1 MTTASFIPTV
11 AQATDAGYYPARR
24 TVDVTAVRKLTDGVY
39 RLTFRDAFIAAK
51 ARPAQFVNLYSR
63 NPLHM
68 SPRPFGV
75 ADVDGDEVSIIFA
88 VVGYGTDEFSR
99 MRAGDRV
106 DVLGPLG
113 KPYDTKASANYVLVG
128 GGLGIP
134 PLIRAAQVLSARAD
148 TEVTAVFGYRN
159 DHFAQDI
166 VAPFADR
173 AYAIDESE
181 GNVITLLERLDAE
194 LAANPLP
201 PVILS
206 CGPLPMLKAV
216 AAWAAH
222 RSIRCQF
229 SLEERMGCGYGTCV
243 VCVVDTV
250 DGRQKV
256 CVDGPVFTPE
266 QLGWGK

>member
-1 MTTASFIPTV
+1 MTTASFIPTT
-11 AQATDAGYYPARR
+11 AQATAAGYYPPRR
-24 TVDVTAVRKLTDGVY
+24 TVEVTGVRQLAQGVF
-39 RLTFRDAFIAAK
+39 RLTFRDAFIAEHAK
-51 ARPAQFVNLYSR
+51 PAQFVNLYSH

-75 ADVDGDEVSIIFA
+75 ADVHGDEVAVIFA

-99 MRAGDRV
+99 MQAGDRI

-113 KPYDTKASANYVLVG
+113 KSYDVGADAHYVLVG

-134 PLIRAAQVLSARAD
+134 PLLRAAQVLSAREDA
-148 TEVTAVFGYRN
+148 TVTTVFGYRN
-159 DHFAQDI
+159 EHFADEF

-173 AYAIDESE
+173 ALAIDESE
-181 GNVITLLERLDAE
+181 GNVITLLERIEHE
-194 LAANPLP
+194 LRTGQR
-201 PVILS
+201 PVTILS
-206 CGPLPMLKAV
+206 CGPLQMLKAV
-216 AAWAAH
+216 SSWAAN
-222 RSIRCQF
+222 RDIACQF

-266 QLGWGK
+266 QLGWTE